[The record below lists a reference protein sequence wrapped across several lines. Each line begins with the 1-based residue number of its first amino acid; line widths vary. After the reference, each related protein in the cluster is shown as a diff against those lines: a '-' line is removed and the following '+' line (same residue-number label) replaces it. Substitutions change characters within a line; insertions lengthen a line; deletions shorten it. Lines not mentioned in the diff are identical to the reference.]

1 MNVQHIPEPELDFGI
16 GRHVDIRFGLMNY
29 APLDFE
35 NSLSPRQIKLGI
47 VGTPQT
53 VERLKGWFE
62 KSRDGIEAKASN
74 KPNLFPRFPGFEV
87 AFRSTLLLD
96 QQLTRTIHQSV
107 LEQLATKKKGSA
119 LVDEAVD
126 IFLAEFQYL
135 VENANPDVL
144 VCALPSSLLEA
155 MDGGGGESET
165 TAGPRTASSGS
176 NFHHLL
182 KARGMVLRK
191 PIQIILP
198 TTYDKEAKRKPT
210 KRPGGMRELQDEATR
225 AWNLHTAI
233 YYKAGGIPWRI
244 TRDPSQLTACF
255 VGVSFY
261 KTLDLSSLMTSV
273 AQVFN
278 QRGEGVIVRGGA
290 AKISKEDRQPHL
302 SAQDAQKLLNN
313 ALKEYRLHHKNFPAR
328 VVLHKTSGF
337 NREEMDGFRAAIQQ
351 NQIDLYDL
359 VSVGDSF
366 MRLFRNGIYPPL
378 RGTLLE
384 VDPKV
389 HVLYTRGSVPFFET
403 YTGKYPPLP
412 LLFRCEDVTETP
424 RSLAEEMLALTKMN
438 WNSTQF
444 DGGEPITVRAAKQ
457 VGSILKYIDDA
468 GFVEPRY
475 SFYM

>member
-1 MNVQHIPEPELDFGI
+1 MNVQHIPEPELEFGN
-16 GRHVDIRFGLMNY
+16 GRHVDIRFGLMNH

-35 NSLSPRQIKLGI
+35 NTLSPRQIKVGI

-53 VERLKGWFE
+53 VERLKGWFDRCN
-62 KSRDGIEAKASN
+62 KGIEAKASN
-74 KPNLFPRFPGFEV
+74 KPYLFPHFPGFEET
-87 AFRSTLLLD
+87 FRSSLVLD
-96 QQLTRTIHQSV
+96 QQLTRTIHQNV
-107 LEQLATKKKGSA
+107 LEQLATKKKGSG

-144 VCALPSSLLEA
+144 VCALPTSLLDA
-155 MDGGGGESET
+155 MDGGAGESE
-165 TAGPRTASSGS
+165 SSTEPTGVTM

-210 KRPGGMRELQDEATR
+210 KRPGGMKELQDEATR
-225 AWNLHTAI
+225 AWNLHTAL

-244 TRDPSQLTACF
+244 TRDASQLTACF

-302 SAQDAQKLLNN
+302 SAEDAQKLLKN

-328 VVLHKTSGF
+328 LVLHKTSGF
-337 NREEMDGFRAAIQQ
+337 NREELAGFQAALQE

-384 VDPKV
+384 VDPKI

-412 LLFRCEDVTETP
+412 LLFRCENTAETP

-444 DGGEPITVRAAKQ
+444 DGGEPITVRAARQ
-457 VGSILKYIDDA
+457 VGSILKYIDEH